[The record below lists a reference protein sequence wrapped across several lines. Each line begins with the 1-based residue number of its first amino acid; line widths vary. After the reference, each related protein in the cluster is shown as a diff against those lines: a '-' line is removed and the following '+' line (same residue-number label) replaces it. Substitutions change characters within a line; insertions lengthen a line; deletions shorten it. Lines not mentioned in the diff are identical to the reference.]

1 MSTISPEPAPP
12 TAVDPRAWHAFSLRW
27 AALHDAAN
35 AVAML
40 AGLAP
45 EKPDPAVRSFPAR
58 VRDGAGRRFSLV
70 EHGVADIAAFMQP
83 GLAALLAV
91 NARGQDATAPA
102 LALWQEFHA
111 ARTAVMALVPAGDT
125 GRRSA

>member
-1 MSTISPEPAPP
+1 MSTLSPESATQP
-12 TAVDPRAWHAFSLRW
+12 AVDPRAWHAFSLRW
-27 AALHDAAN
+27 AALHDAAS

-40 AGLAP
+40 AGLTP
-45 EKPDPAVRSFPAR
+45 EKPIPAVRSFPAH
-58 VRDGAGRRFSLV
+58 VRDHAGRRFALV
-70 EHGVADIAAFMQP
+70 EHGVSDIAAFMQP

-102 LALWQEFHA
+102 LALWQEFHV
-111 ARTAVMALVPAGDT
+111 ARAAVMALVPASDA